1 MMLPNLLPMLAVPA
15 SPFDSPEYV
24 FEVKYDGVRALAAVE
39 AEGVRAMGP
48 RAFRLHR
55 PLSRTGGVAPLVA
68 GHLGGRRTG
77 GAAGGPSRPGVL
89 LSRHALSDP
98 WKIRLAGGWR
108 PVRYV
113 VFDLLYHAGECLLR
127 APLRERRERLAAL
140 SRAVPLAEVIFSE
153 GVVGAGRAWYEAAVA
168 QGHEGVMAKYLAS
181 GYQPG
186 RRSSA
191 WRKIKPGGRSRRR
204 AARGAAASPGS
215 SHGTPTLSAGPVDPK
230 R

>member
-1 MMLPNLLPMLAVPA
+1 MILPNLLPMLAVPA

-39 AEGVRAMGP
+39 AKGVRAMGP
-48 RAFRLHR
+48 RAFAYTARYPELAALRRR
-55 PLSRTGGVAPLVA
+55 PPGTLVDGELVA
-68 GHLGGRRTG
+68 LREGLPDL
-77 GAAGGPSRPGVL
+77 ASL

-98 WKIRLAGGWR
+98 WKIRLAGGWC
-108 PVRYV
+108 PVRDV

-181 GYQPG
+181 GTPTG
-186 RRSSA
+186 SA
-191 WRKIKPGGRSRRR
+191 FECLAENQPGGRSRRR
-204 AARGAAASPGS
+204 ARALAPP
-215 SHGTPTLSAGPVDPK
+215 HPLVLPTGHRLLTRRPS
-230 R
+230 